1 MSPSPSSA
9 LAPTRPGPRCC
20 SALCAFV
27 AASALLALCGWIF
40 NIPWLTD
47 WLSTGISQMPNN
59 AVAVLA
65 AGIGLFLLHGGRAKS
80 AAALGAFAALI
91 GGATLF
97 EHLAEID
104 LGIDRLLIEREW
116 GQNKTTAPGRMGIPA
131 STALTGVGVSIVLA
145 ALTRFRGALIAGGL
159 LTGAIAL
166 LSVIGYLFG
175 ADPLFTIPKYT
186 AISPQTSILLLAL
199 AGGLVTCHRDTG
211 FLKVLEG
218 ESSAGLL
225 ARRALPGV
233 IVVPLLLGWLT
244 VKGLEAQLFDVAFA
258 VALLVLGLIA
268 LLCGLLWW
276 SLAAVRQHERAL
288 HRKKE
293 ELAEILGSIT
303 DAFLTFDAEWK
314 VVFVNEQVERRTGK
328 KQEELVGRNFREL
341 FPDRVQS
348 EAYRQLQGAMDE
360 RRSTGY
366 EVFDSGQQKWYAE
379 RAYPT
384 PEGGLALYS
393 QDITERKIA
402 VTRLL
407 ASEARMQLAMTIAEA
422 GTWDLDLTTGV
433 NHWSDSHFIML
444 GYEPP
449 PDGLATESMWR
460 NAVLA
465 EDLPGVIQESG
476 RASAEND
483 LFRSEHRLQR
493 RDTGD
498 ITWVKSAG
506 KFFYDGN
513 GKAVRFVGVF
523 FDITAQKRSEEELKR
538 LAEELRKA
546 DQRKD
551 EFLATLAHELRNPLA
566 PVLNSVEVL
575 KSLGGESQTLASA
588 RSMIERQIGQMVRL
602 IDDLLDIGRINR
614 NKLELRIEPVNLAAI
629 LQQAVEAAEPMMR
642 QAGHDLV
649 TRLPAG
655 NLLLQ
660 ADCVRLCQIFGNLL
674 TNACKYTEAGGKIE
688 LEVVEEEAAVAVS
701 VKDNG
706 MGIPPEMIDGI
717 FEPFAQVDRSL
728 ERSQGGLGI
737 GLTLV
742 KRLVELHGG
751 EVGAA
756 SGGRGRGSVFTVR
769 LPRPPELR
777 NTRPPP
783 LPVEARSAPSPRRV
797 LVVDDNV
804 DSARSLAML
813 LEMSGHAVATAND
826 GPEAVRRAG
835 EFQPELIL
843 LDIGMPGM
851 SGYEVCRAIRQS
863 PGGTRPKIF
872 ALTGWGMEEDRRKS
886 SAAGFDGHLVKPVAP
901 AILLEMVGSLG
912 CPAPNETAEAD

>member
-422 GTWDLDLTTGV
+422 GTWDLNLTTGV

-660 ADCVRLCQIFGNLL
+660 VDCVRLCQIFGNLL

-835 EFQPELIL
+835 ESQPELIL